1 MCFLMLIFEL
11 NMRLEIEDFIEA
23 DVSSAH
29 SSNESKL
36 KNSIKAKF
44 DSFYKQYTRVST
56 CQQLPELQ
64 LSTLKTMLI
73 NESNHEASN
82 LAAAECDQI
91 WQQVALSC
99 NFVESGIRKGVR
111 GLTKVN
117 EDAQVEEKDD
127 EFFEEDEDLLGSDL
141 DDDLEDFENDLE
153 DFENDLE
160 QQEGE
165 VSDNL
170 DDNENLTDLE
180 NEGND
185 EDDESE
191 VSEELNF

>member
-44 DSFYKQYTRVST
+44 DSFYKQYSRVST

-73 NESNHEASN
+73 NESNHEASK

-117 EDAQVEEKDD
+117 DDAQVEEKDD

-141 DDDLEDFENDLE
+141 DGDLE

-165 VSDNL
+165 VTDNL

-180 NEGND
+180 NELNFGDGSGSDDLNDPEGSD
-185 EDDESE
+185 ED
-191 VSEELNF
+191 L

>member
-44 DSFYKQYTRVST
+44 DSFYKQYSRVST

-82 LAAAECDQI
+82 IAVAECDQV

-99 NFVESGIRKGVR
+99 KFVESGIRKSVR

-117 EDAQVEEKDD
+117 EDAQVEEKDY
-127 EFFEEDEDLLGSDL
+127 EFFEEDKDLLGSDL
-141 DDDLEDFENDLE
+141 DGDLE